1 MISREQEIRNEFERQ
16 LRELHE
22 EQANCNHD
30 WTDPKYDPEITRK
43 PIKYEIVRQ
52 GSDMWE
58 RPCEWGEVSIDRW
71 SRKCKKCGKVEY
83 TKEAIPTRFVP
94 KF

>member
-22 EQANCNHD
+22 QQDACNHD
-30 WTDPKYDPEITRK
+30 WTEPEYDPEITMK
-43 PIKYEIVRQ
+43 PSKYEMVRQ
-52 GSDMWE
+52 GSDIWE
-58 RPCEWGEVSIDRW
+58 RPCEWEEVSTDRW
-71 SRKCKKCGKVEY
+71 SKKCKKCGKVEY
-83 TKEAIPTRFVP
+83 TKETIPIKFKP

>member
-30 WTDPKYDPEITRK
+30 WTDPEYDPEITRR
-43 PIKYEIVRQ
+43 PSRYETVRQ
-52 GSDMWE
+52 GSDIWE
-58 RPCEWGEVSIDRW
+58 RPCEWKEVSIDRW

-83 TKEAIPTRFVP
+83 TKEAIPTQFVP